1 MNIEQNFKYLGKC
14 DIQFIKDK
22 LLEIDQDIWK
32 EHSYRQEQYGPHR
45 NTESIELMWDRESFT
60 EIREAKK
67 NKHFDTFEIQKL
79 FDMLKDIYVLE
90 YGDGYFARALL
101 VRLKANKDIKMH
113 KDGGIS
119 LSSCHRTHI
128 PIITNS
134 KVTFHVGGENKN
146 LGEGEIWE
154 INNMATHAVFNQS
167 DTDRIHLI
175 IDYFLKN
182 DN

>member
-45 NTESIELMWDRESFT
+45 NTESIELMWDKESLT

-134 KVTFHVGGENKN
+134 KVIFHVGGENKN
-146 LGEGEIWE
+146 LGEGGIWE
-154 INNMATHAVFNQS
+154 INNMAMHAVFNQS

-175 IDYFLKN
+175 IDYFLKK
-182 DN
+182 